1 MTVESQTT
9 TSRAKRNTLTE
20 KISIAIREKII
31 SGEFEVGEKL
41 PREKDLVA
49 NFGVS
54 RTVVRE
60 ALAKLSA
67 DGLIEIRH
75 GVGVFALDPAQ
86 RVERNPFL
94 SENFTKI
101 SAVLDLFELRR
112 GIEIEAAGLAA
123 LRRSP
128 SQEARIRE
136 AYHSLKTALDKG
148 EVAANNDLALH
159 RAIAEA
165 TNNRFYAE
173 FLDFLTDQAIGRTVK
188 GGYGGDEAQRLDK
201 ITHLQDEHR
210 EIVEAIG
217 AQDSERAREAMRR
230 HLMNSEERFRVLSMR
245 AL

>member
-1 MTVESQTT
+1 MTIDSQLP
-9 TSRAKRNTLTE
+9 SGRGKRSTLTE
-20 KISIAIREKII
+20 KVSIAIREKIM
-31 SGEFEVGEKL
+31 SGEFEAGEKL

-49 NFGVS
+49 DFAVS

-128 SQEARIRE
+128 AQEARIRE
-136 AYHSLKTALDKG
+136 AYHSLKAALDKG
-148 EVAANNDLALH
+148 EVAASNDLELH
-159 RAIAEA
+159 RTIAEA
-165 TNNRFYAE
+165 TNNRFYTE

-201 ITHLQDEHR
+201 MTHLQDEHR

-217 AQDSERAREAMRR
+217 AQDSERAREAMRS
-230 HLMNSEERFRVLSMR
+230 HLMNSEKRFRALSMR
-245 AL
+245 EL

>member
-1 MTVESQTT
+1 MPPG
-9 TSRAKRNTLTE
+9 RAKRNTLTE
-20 KISIAIREKII
+20 KISVAIREKII

-49 NFGVS
+49 DFAVS

-86 RVERNPFL
+86 RSDRTPFL
-94 SENFTKI
+94 AENFTKI

-128 SQEARIRE
+128 AQDARIRE
-136 AYHSLKTALDKG
+136 AYRSFKMALDQG
-148 EVAANNDLALH
+148 EVAASNDLELH

-165 TNNRFYAE
+165 TNNRFYTE

-188 GGYGGDEAQRLDK
+188 GGYGGDEAQKLDK
-201 ITHLQDEHR
+201 TNHLKDEHR

-217 AQDSERAREAMRR
+217 VQDAERAREAMRT
-230 HLMNSEERFRVLSMR
+230 HLMNSEKRFRALSMSE
-245 AL
+245 L